1 MDPRTERMLAE
12 RRAAPPA
19 AGPPPAGVGRL
30 RAALTAALPTRW
42 RVVSAAG
49 VMLAVGSFAGHYL
62 LVTLPAREQERQL
75 AVLRE
80 TGRQQGM
87 DDLARGEGLET
98 CLAEAQA
105 AYATGW
111 DASCR
116 TLRRRAGCPLPSEQ
130 AQSHETQLRQA
141 REACVKQLS
150 LR

>member
-12 RRAAPPA
+12 RRAEQQA
-19 AGPPPAGVGRL
+19 AGPTPAGVGRL
-30 RAALTAALPTRW
+30 RAALAAGLPKGW
-42 RVVSAAG
+42 RVVSAVG
-49 VMLAVGSFAGHYL
+49 VMLAIGSFAGHYL
-62 LVTLPAREQERQL
+62 LVTLPAREQARQL
-75 AVLRE
+75 TVLRE

-98 CLAEAQA
+98 CLAEAQS

-130 AQSHETQLRQA
+130 AQSHEAQLRQA
-141 REACVKQLS
+141 REACVRQFS